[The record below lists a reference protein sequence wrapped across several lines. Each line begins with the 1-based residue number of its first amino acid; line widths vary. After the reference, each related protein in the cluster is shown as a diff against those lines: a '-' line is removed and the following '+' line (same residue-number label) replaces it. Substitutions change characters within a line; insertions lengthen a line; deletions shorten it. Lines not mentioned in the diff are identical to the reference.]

1 MYEIKN
7 ISGCLSILGLYPGK
21 SKIISNIDDCV
32 REMFEQ
38 QLITIT
44 KITITKIDKHNIKN
58 KNQNNK
64 SEECEVTDTNGR
76 NQNN

>member
-44 KITITKIDKHNIKN
+44 KIDKHTIKN